1 MQRKDVMNV
10 FSQDISEKMRFSRSS
25 YDYQC
30 IFFNDHFHCG
40 VWRMTKK
47 DTGRICGYEV
57 VKGIRRIQPDGS
69 IIYRYPGDEQFGRSG
84 FYGYDL
90 NRLLRHLDE
99 WMEI

>member
-1 MQRKDVMNV
+1 MQRKDITNV
-10 FSQDISEKMRFSRSS
+10 FLKDIKKKMRFSRSG

-57 VKGIRRIQPDGS
+57 VKGIKDIQPDGS
-69 IIYRYPGDEQFGRSG
+69 IV
-84 FYGYDL
+84 
-90 NRLLRHLDE
+90 
-99 WMEI
+99 